1 MNIKSKFN
9 DKEIALLEELN
20 IEIKADYNNDDLQ
33 NLENSVYN
41 AMMDNL
47 DEKQDF
53 TPRAEEIEHILDVI
67 VEMEN
72 NWGNEKMKILNKLNE
87 REKELLNKID
97 INIED
102 RDYYSDEL
110 EEIKENIVLNGEISN
125 LDEQGTTNDLAMEYS
140 NLADK
145 FIQFEDETEK

>member
-20 IEIKADYNNDDLQ
+20 IEIKADYNNEELQ

-53 TPRAEEIEHILDVI
+53 TPRAEEIEHILDII
-67 VEMEN
+67 VEIEN
-72 NWGNEKMKILNKLNE
+72 NWGNE
-87 REKELLNKID
+87 
-97 INIED
+97 
-102 RDYYSDEL
+102 
-110 EEIKENIVLNGEISN
+110 EISS
-125 LDEQGTTNDLAMEYS
+125 LGEQGTTNDLAIEYS

-145 FIQFEDETEK
+145 FIKFEDETEN